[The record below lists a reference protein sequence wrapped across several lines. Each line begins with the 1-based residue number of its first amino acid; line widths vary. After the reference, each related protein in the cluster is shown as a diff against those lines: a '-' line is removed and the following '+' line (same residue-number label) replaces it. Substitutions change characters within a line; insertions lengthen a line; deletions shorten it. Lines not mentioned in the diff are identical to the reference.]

1 MEEIWRKAMLFGMG
15 VLDFTKEKM
24 EDLVEEMIRR
34 GEVSQSE
41 RGQAVEE
48 LMKKAQTEQEA
59 LFNKIKVLI
68 HQAISQM
75 GLAKAS
81 DLSALEKRVAAL
93 EEKVHSH

>member
-15 VLDFTKEKM
+15 VLDFTKEKI

-41 RGQAVEE
+41 KGQAVEE
-48 LMKKAQTEQEA
+48 LMQKAQTEQEA
-59 LFNKIKVLI
+59 LFNKIRVLI
-68 HQAISQM
+68 QQAISQM